1 MTKPKTRN
9 TIPFAMKIDAE
20 VYMRF
25 RGYAEEL
32 GQSYTVCL
40 ERIIT
45 EYLDKRGFSLEDSM
59 KQKEK

>member
-9 TIPFAMKIDAE
+9 TVPFAMKIDAE

-25 RGYAEEL
+25 RSYAEKL

-45 EYLDKRGFSLEDSM
+45 EQLDQKGFSIEEARKL
-59 KQKEK
+59 QK

>member
-9 TIPFAMKIDAE
+9 TVPFAMKIDAE

-25 RGYAEEL
+25 RAYAEVL

-45 EYLDKRGFSLEDSM
+45 EQLDQKGFSIGD
-59 KQKEK
+59 KTVQKKS